1 VPKPSGSR
9 KLKPQGGIKDSR
21 GRAPEGNVNIAD
33 IADAV
38 GRRYESAARA
48 KRAEVEESMLCE
60 MSFADLV

>member
-1 VPKPSGSR
+1 VPNPSGSR

-21 GRAPEGNVNIAD
+21 GRAQKANVDIAD

-38 GRRYESAARA
+38 GSRYESAA
-48 KRAEVEESMLCE
+48 RAEVEESMLCE